1 MNQSLIDD
9 QKLQEVL
16 NFRLHPKQLAVV
28 ESQARFK
35 ILAAGRRFGKSLLG
49 AYLATRTLLAPETR
63 SWIVAPTNDL
73 TEKIWREVLKWSLR
87 EIAPAV
93 RNTWTARGNWRI
105 ETKLNSVL
113 ECKSADDPTALLGE
127 ALDLLILDEAS
138 RVKEIAWTGSLRPTL
153 ADRKGSAVFI
163 STPKGKNWFYQLY
176 LKGLNND
183 GIYESWQLKSEDNPY
198 LDKGEITQAKKDT
211 PLTFTQ
217 EWEAQFLEDAGQV
230 FRKIRENATGAFEE
244 PQEGLRYVM
253 GTDLAKAEDF
263 TVSVVMRLDN
273 RHIVAWDR
281 FQGITWDMQMPRIA
295 ELSKRYN
302 NAKVLIDSTGVG
314 DPVYDTL
321 RATGTYVD
329 PYKFTQPSKENL
341 IRGLMI
347 ALENNEV
354 TYPEIV

>member
-1 MNQSLIDD
+1 
-9 QKLQEVL
+9 
-16 NFRLHPKQLAVV
+16 
-28 ESQARFK
+28 
-35 ILAAGRRFGKSLLG
+35 
-49 AYLATRTLLAPETR
+49 
-63 SWIVAPTNDL
+63 
-73 TEKIWREVLKWSLR
+73 
-87 EIAPAV
+87 
-93 RNTWTARGNWRI
+93 
-105 ETKLNSVL
+105 
-113 ECKSADDPTALLGE
+113 
-127 ALDLLILDEAS
+127 
-138 RVKEIAWTGSLRPTL
+138 
-153 ADRKGSAVFI
+153 
-163 STPKGKNWFYQLY
+163 
-176 LKGLNND
+176 
-183 GIYESWQLKSEDNPY
+183 
-198 LDKGEITQAKKDT
+198 
-211 PLTFTQ
+211 
-217 EWEAQFLEDAGQV
+217 
-230 FRKIRENATGAFEE
+230 
-244 PQEGLRYVM
+244 M

-354 TYPEIV
+354 TYPEIVELINELEAFEYTTGSTGIMRYQAPQGFHDDCVIALALTVEAARVGSTGLMDFYKELTDIKTKEREEKEGKSPTMAEWYKLVEQGGQAVI